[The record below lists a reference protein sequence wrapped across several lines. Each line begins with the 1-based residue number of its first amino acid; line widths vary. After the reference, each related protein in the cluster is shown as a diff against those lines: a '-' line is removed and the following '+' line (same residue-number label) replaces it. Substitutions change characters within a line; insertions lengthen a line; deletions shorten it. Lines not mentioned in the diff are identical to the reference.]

1 MERRKGEIMRLT
13 GLWFRTVACVMA
25 VLTAL
30 TSLLA
35 VDAQAQQ
42 RSLPLIRDAEIEGL
56 LRLYTRP
63 IFKAAG
69 INPKSVKV
77 YIINDPRIN
86 AFVAGGQ
93 RIFVNTGLI
102 TQSKTP
108 NEVIGVLAH
117 ETGHI
122 AGGHLARMG
131 VEIESA
137 SYTQIIGMLLGLAA
151 IAGGAIA
158 GNSEVAQAGQ
168 GIMAGSKGLAQRNF
182 LAYARGMEASADQA
196 ALRYLTATEQ
206 SAKGMITLFEKLGRQ
221 SMVAL
226 QNADPYVM
234 SHPMPM
240 DRIRN
245 LEEAAKKS
253 KYWNAK
259 DSPALV
265 LRHELVQ
272 AKLLGFTGSPQAVVQ
287 RYPSADQSMPARYA
301 RAIVLFRKG
310 DIKNAL
316 PIIDGLTKELPEN
329 PYFWELKGQA
339 LLENGRAAEAVR
351 PLEKAQSLLPNN
363 GLIQIMTAQALIDT
377 TTPDNAKKAVRLL
390 RQAQRSEGETPQTY
404 RLLARA
410 YALTNDVP
418 RAELATAE
426 AALLQG
432 DRKLAIE
439 KAKSAQKLF
448 KKGSPEW
455 TRANDVLTFAS
466 RD

>member
-1 MERRKGEIMRLT
+1 MFKSVSFVRS
-13 GLWFRTVACVMA
+13 VACVMA
-25 VLTAL
+25 VIIAL
-30 TSLLA
+30 A
-35 VDAQAQQ
+35 GFFIGEAEAQK
-42 RSLPLIRDAEIEGL
+42 RNLPLIRDAEIEGL

-77 YIINDPRIN
+77 YIINDQRIN

-93 RIFVNTGLI
+93 RIFVNTGLLM
-102 TQSKTP
+102 QSDTP

-122 AGGHLARMG
+122 AGGHLTRMG

-137 SYTQIIGMLLGLAA
+137 SYTQIIGMLVGLAA
-151 IAGGAIA
+151 IAGGIA
-158 GNSEVAQAGQ
+158 AGSAEAAQAGQ
-168 GIMAGSKGLAQRNF
+168 GVMMGSQGLAQRNF

-196 ALRYLTATEQ
+196 ALRYLTATGQ
-206 SAKGMITLFEKLGRQ
+206 SARGMITLFEKLARQ
-221 SMVAL
+221 SIATL
-226 QNADPYVM
+226 QNVDPYVM

-253 KYWNAK
+253 KFYDAK

-272 AKLLGFTGSPQAVVQ
+272 AKLLGFTGGPQAVMQ
-287 RYPSADQSMPARYA
+287 RYPSSDQSMPARYA
-301 RAIVLFRKG
+301 RAIAMFRKG
-310 DIKNAL
+310 DIQNSL
-316 PIIDGLTKELPEN
+316 PIMESLTAELPEN

-339 LLENGRAAEAVR
+339 LLENGRAAEAVA
-351 PLEKAQSLLPNN
+351 PLEKALKLLPKN
-363 GLIQIMTAQALIDT
+363 GLIQTMMAQALIDT
-377 TTPDNAKKAVRLL
+377 GSPENSKRAVKLL
-390 RQAQRSEGETPQTY
+390 RQAQQSEGQSTLTY
-404 RLLARA
+404 KYLARA
-410 YALTNDVP
+410 YAQSGDIP

-432 DRKLAIE
+432 DRKLAVE
-439 KAKSAQKLF
+439 KAKSAQNLF
-448 KKGSPEW
+448 KKGTPEW

>member
-1 MERRKGEIMRLT
+1 MFKSVSFVRS
-13 GLWFRTVACVMA
+13 VACVMA
-25 VLTAL
+25 VITAL
-30 TSLLA
+30 A
-35 VDAQAQQ
+35 GFFIGEAQAQN
-42 RSLPLIRDAEIEGL
+42 RNLPLIRDAEIEGL

-77 YIINDPRIN
+77 YIINDQRIN

-93 RIFVNTGLI
+93 RIFVNTGLLM
-102 TQSKTP
+102 QSDTP

-122 AGGHLARMG
+122 AGGHLTRMG

-137 SYTQIIGMLLGLAA
+137 SYTQIIGMLVGLAA
-151 IAGGAIA
+151 IAGGIA
-158 GNSEVAQAGQ
+158 AGSAEAAQAGQ
-168 GIMAGSKGLAQRNF
+168 GVMMGSQGLAQRNF

-196 ALRYLTATEQ
+196 ALRYLTATGQ
-206 SAKGMITLFEKLGRQ
+206 SVRGMITLFEKLARQ
-221 SMVAL
+221 SIATL
-226 QNADPYVM
+226 QNVDPYVM

-253 KYWNAK
+253 KFYDAK

-272 AKLLGFTGSPQAVVQ
+272 AKLLGFTGGPQAVMQ
-287 RYPSADQSMPARYA
+287 RYPSSDQSMPARYA
-301 RAIVLFRKG
+301 RAIAMFRKG
-310 DIKNAL
+310 DIQNSL
-316 PIIDGLTKELPEN
+316 PIMESLTAELPEN

-339 LLENGRAAEAVR
+339 LLENGRAAEAVA
-351 PLEKAQSLLPNN
+351 PLEKALKLLPKN
-363 GLIQIMTAQALIDT
+363 GLIQTMMAQALIDT
-377 TTPDNAKKAVRLL
+377 GSPENSKRAVKLL
-390 RQAQRSEGETPQTY
+390 RQAQQSEGQSTLTY
-404 RLLARA
+404 KYLARA
-410 YALTNDVP
+410 YAQSGDIP

-432 DRKLAIE
+432 DRKLAVE
-439 KAKSAQKLF
+439 KAKSAQNLF
-448 KKGSPEW
+448 KKGTPEW

>member
-1 MERRKGEIMRLT
+1 MFKSVSFVRS
-13 GLWFRTVACVMA
+13 VACVMA
-25 VLTAL
+25 VITAL
-30 TSLLA
+30 A
-35 VDAQAQQ
+35 GFFIGEAQAQN
-42 RSLPLIRDAEIEGL
+42 RNLPLIRDAEIEGL

-77 YIINDPRIN
+77 YIINDQRIN

-93 RIFVNTGLI
+93 RIFVNTGLLM
-102 TQSKTP
+102 QSDTP

-122 AGGHLARMG
+122 AGGHLTRMG

-137 SYTQIIGMLLGLAA
+137 SYTQIIGMLVGLAA
-151 IAGGAIA
+151 IAGGIA
-158 GNSEVAQAGQ
+158 AGSAEAAQAGQ
-168 GIMAGSKGLAQRNF
+168 GVMMGSQGLAQRNF

-196 ALRYLTATEQ
+196 ALRYLTATGQ
-206 SAKGMITLFEKLGRQ
+206 SARGMITLVEKLARQ
-221 SMVAL
+221 SIATL
-226 QNADPYVM
+226 QNVDPYVM

-253 KYWNAK
+253 KFYDAK

-272 AKLLGFTGSPQAVVQ
+272 AKLLGFTGGPQAVMQ
-287 RYPSADQSMPARYA
+287 RYPSSDQSMPARYA
-301 RAIVLFRKG
+301 RAIAMFRKG
-310 DIKNAL
+310 DIQNSL
-316 PIIDGLTKELPEN
+316 PIMESLTAELPEN

-339 LLENGRAAEAVR
+339 LLENGRAAEAVA
-351 PLEKAQSLLPNN
+351 PLEKALKLLPKN
-363 GLIQIMTAQALIDT
+363 GLIQTMMAQALIDT
-377 TTPDNAKKAVRLL
+377 GSPENSKRAVKLL
-390 RQAQRSEGETPQTY
+390 RQAQQSEGQSTLTY
-404 RLLARA
+404 KYLARA
-410 YALTNDVP
+410 YAQSGDIP

-432 DRKLAIE
+432 DRKLAVE
-439 KAKSAQKLF
+439 KAKSAQNLF
-448 KKGSPEW
+448 KKGTPEW

>member
-1 MERRKGEIMRLT
+1 MMMMLKT
-13 GLWFRTVACVMA
+13 GTWFRALAMVMA
-25 VLTAL
+25 VITVCTGSVVGEA
-30 TSLLA
+30 S
-35 VDAQAQQ
+35 AQQ
-42 RSLPLIRDAEIEGL
+42 KRSSLPLIRDAEIEGL

-69 INPKSVKV
+69 INPKAVKV
-77 YIINDPRIN
+77 YLINDPRIN

-93 RIFVNTGLI
+93 RIFVNTGLL
-102 TQSKTP
+102 TQADTP

-122 AGGHLARMG
+122 AGGHLTRMG

-137 SYTQIIGMLLGLAA
+137 SYTQIIGMLLGLVA
-151 IAGGAIA
+151 IAGGIAA
-158 GNSEVAQAGQ
+158 GNAEAAQAGQ
-168 GIMAGSKGLAQRNF
+168 GIMAGSQGLAQRNF
-182 LAYARGMEASADQA
+182 LAYARGMESSADQA

-206 SAKGMITLFEKLGRQ
+206 SGRGMIVLFDKLARQ
-221 SMVAL
+221 SMAAL
-226 QNADPYVM
+226 QGADPYVI

-253 KYWNAK
+253 SFYNAK

-272 AKLLGFTGSPQAVVQ
+272 AKLLGFTGSAQAVMQ
-287 RYPSADQSMPARYA
+287 RYPTADQSMPARYA

-310 DIKNAL
+310 DIKNSL
-316 PIIDGLTKELPEN
+316 PIMESLTAELPEN

-339 LLENGRAAEAVR
+339 MLENGRAAEAVQ
-351 PLEKAQSLLPNN
+351 PLERALKLLPSN
-363 GLIQIMTAQALIDT
+363 GLIQIMMAQALIDT
-377 TTPDNAKKAVRLL
+377 DSKDNAARAVKLL
-390 RQAQRSEGETPQTY
+390 KQAQRSEGQTPATY
-404 RLLARA
+404 RYLARA
-410 YALTNDVP
+410 YAKTGDIP

-439 KAKSAQKLF
+439 KAKSAQDLF
-448 KKGSPEW
+448 KKGTPEW

>member
-1 MERRKGEIMRLT
+1 MFKSVSFVRS
-13 GLWFRTVACVMA
+13 VACVMA
-25 VLTAL
+25 VITAL
-30 TSLLA
+30 A
-35 VDAQAQQ
+35 GFFIGEAQAQN
-42 RSLPLIRDAEIEGL
+42 RNLPLIRDAEIEGL

-77 YIINDPRIN
+77 YIINDQRIN

-93 RIFVNTGLI
+93 RIFVNTGLLM
-102 TQSKTP
+102 QSDTP

-122 AGGHLARMG
+122 AGGHLTRMG

-137 SYTQIIGMLLGLAA
+137 SYTQIIGMLVGLAA
-151 IAGGAIA
+151 IAGGIA
-158 GNSEVAQAGQ
+158 AGSAEAAQAGQ
-168 GIMAGSKGLAQRNF
+168 GVMMGSQGLAQRNF

-196 ALRYLTATEQ
+196 ALRYLTATGQ
-206 SAKGMITLFEKLGRQ
+206 SARGMITLFEKLARQ
-221 SMVAL
+221 SIATL
-226 QNADPYVM
+226 QNVDPYVM

-253 KYWNAK
+253 KFYDAK

-272 AKLLGFTGSPQAVVQ
+272 AKLLGFTGGPQAVMQ
-287 RYPSADQSMPARYA
+287 RYPSSDQSMPARYA
-301 RAIVLFRKG
+301 RAIAMFRKG
-310 DIKNAL
+310 DIQNSL
-316 PIIDGLTKELPEN
+316 PIMESLTAELPEN

-339 LLENGRAAEAVR
+339 LLENGRAAEAVA
-351 PLEKAQSLLPNN
+351 PLEKALKLLPKN
-363 GLIQIMTAQALIDT
+363 GLIQTMMAQALIDT
-377 TTPDNAKKAVRLL
+377 GSPENSKRAVKLL
-390 RQAQRSEGETPQTY
+390 RQAQQSEGQSTLTY
-404 RLLARA
+404 KYLARA
-410 YALTNDVP
+410 YAQSGDIP

-432 DRKLAIE
+432 DRKLAVE
-439 KAKSAQKLF
+439 KAKSAQNLF
-448 KKGSPEW
+448 KKGTPEW

>member
-1 MERRKGEIMRLT
+1 MLQT
-13 GLWFRTVACVMA
+13 GSLFRSIACVMA
-25 VLTAL
+25 VIIAL
-30 TSLLA
+30 TGVFASA
-35 VDAQAQQ
+35 AEAQKRA
-42 RSLPLIRDAEIEGL
+42 RGLPMIRDAEIEGL

-77 YIINDPRIN
+77 YIINDDRIN

-93 RIFVNTGLI
+93 RIFVNTGLL
-102 TQSKTP
+102 TQADTP

-137 SYTQIIGMLLGLAA
+137 SYTQIIGMLVGLAT
-151 IAGGAIA
+151 IAGGIA
-158 GNSEVAQAGQ
+158 AGSSEAAQAGQ
-168 GIMAGSKGLAQRNF
+168 GIMAGTQGLAQRNF

-196 ALRYLTATEQ
+196 ALRYLTDTQQ
-206 SAKGMITLFEKLGRQ
+206 SARGMITLFEKLARE
-221 SMVAL
+221 SIASL
-226 QNADPYVM
+226 QNVDPYVM

-253 KYWNAK
+253 KYYDAK
-259 DSPALV
+259 DPPALV

-272 AKLLGFTGSPQAVVQ
+272 AKLLGFTGSAQAVMQ
-287 RYPSADQSMPARYA
+287 RYPSTDQSMPARYA
-301 RAIVLFRKG
+301 RAIALFRKG
-310 DIKNAL
+310 DIKNSL
-316 PIIDGLTKELPEN
+316 PIMESLTAELPEN

-339 LLENGRAAEAVR
+339 LLENGRAAEAVA
-351 PLEKAQSLLPNN
+351 PLQKALTLLPKN
-363 GLIQIMTAQALIDT
+363 GLIQIMMAQALIDT
-377 TTPDNAKKAVRLL
+377 GDTKSAETAIKLL
-390 RQAQRSEGETPQTY
+390 KQAQRSEGETPLTY
-404 RLLARA
+404 KFLARA
-410 YALTNDVP
+410 YAMTGNIP

-439 KAKSAQKLF
+439 KAQSAQKLF
-448 KKGSPEW
+448 KKGTPEW